1 MSLVSC
7 RPGLGRHDS
16 VPVFAETVFRDRLPR
31 QHRIMPPAPPA
42 DSDTSI
48 SGHVASTSTLDTY
61 KRGGEIKGTR
71 RKATPNEGRELN
83 LPAPA
88 KLNRMLHI
96 VGRRADGYHEL
107 QTLFQFVD
115 HGDSLQL
122 RSRDDGRI
130 LLDGDLDGV
139 SSEDNLIVRAA
150 RLLQAHTGTSQGASI
165 ALTKRLPMGGGLGG
179 GSSDAATTLVGLNA
193 LWSLNLSEDHLA
205 ELGLRL
211 GADVPVFVRGRAAW
225 AEGIGER
232 LTPVELDTPWFV
244 VVHPGISVSTPA
256 VFRAPELTRDTPPI
270 TMARA
275 IEGGASSWRND
286 CEPTVRQL
294 YPDVAQALD
303 WLNARA
309 PSMLTGTGACVFARL
324 ASRAQALHLQAELE
338 QEHPAWHVFCARGL
352 NRSPLLDDLHI

>member
-1 MSLVSC
+1 M
-7 RPGLGRHDS
+7 D
-16 VPVFAETVFRDRLPR
+16 A
-31 QHRIMPPAPPA
+31 M
-42 DSDTSI
+42 
-48 SGHVASTSTLDTY
+48 
-61 KRGGEIKGTR
+61 
-71 RKATPNEGRELN
+71 N
-83 LPAPA
+83 LSAPA

-96 VGRRADGYHEL
+96 VGRRDDGYHEL
-107 QTLFQFVD
+107 QTLFQFLD
-115 HGDSLQL
+115 HGDRLQL
-122 RSRDDGRI
+122 ESTADGHI
-130 LLDGDLDGV
+130 VLDGELDGV
-139 SSEDNLIVRAA
+139 DAEDNLILRAA
-150 RLLQAHTGTSQGASI
+150 RLLQQFTGSSRGVRLS
-165 ALTKRLPMGGGLGG
+165 LTKRLPIGGGLGG

-193 LWSLNLSEDHLA
+193 LWSLNLSEDQLA

-244 VVHPGISVSTPA
+244 VVHPGVNVSTPA
-256 VFRAPELTRDTPPI
+256 VFQASQLTRNTPPI

-275 IEGGASSWRND
+275 IKGGASSWRND

-324 ASRAQALHLQAELE
+324 ANRAEAQHLQAELE
-338 QEHPAWHVFCARGL
+338 QEHPAWGVFCARGL
-352 NRSPLLDDLHI
+352 NRSPLLDDLSI